1 MVSFVCN
8 GDAPLLWQLIKRL
21 LHLLLLPSC
30 SLISQQKSI
39 GFHELIVVAGPGLQ
53 DESQPQCRPLPLV
66 EDRGSVAENDEAIKP
81 SLLAKPLKTQQCPQ
95 GLASPWS
102 GEHQNIW
109 IAIQQHPAP
118 QQCDQLLL
126 PLTRLD
132 GWAVPP
138 HRQGKAQGM
147 NENPAQD
154 ESF

>member
-1 MVSFVCN
+1 MMGFVCN
-8 GDAPLLWQLIKRL
+8 SEAPLLWQLIKCL
-21 LHLLLLPSC
+21 QHLLLLPSC
-30 SLISQQKSI
+30 SLVSQQKSI

-53 DESQPQCRPLPLV
+53 DQSQPQCRLLPLV

-81 SLLAKPLKTQQCPQ
+81 SLLAKPLKTQQCAQ

-109 IAIQQHPAP
+109 IAFQQQPAP
-118 QQCDQLLL
+118 QQCDELLL

-138 HRQGKAQGM
+138 RRQGKAQGM
-147 NENPAQD
+147 DDNPAQD